1 MILKLK
7 ITNTVRKIEMVFDPP
22 LTDDE
27 FEALCFAEDF
37 AEIER
42 TKDGV
47 VVYTLIR

>member
-1 MILKLK
+1 MLKLK
-7 ITNTVRKIEMVFDPP
+7 IPHTVRKIEMIFDPP

-27 FEALCFAEDF
+27 FEALCFAEGF

-47 VVYTLIR
+47 VVYTLFR